1 MLGQRSMHV
10 VIVDE
15 ELPYPPTSG
24 KRIRILNL
32 VKQLAKRH
40 KITMICH
47 RNPDP
52 EEARQ
57 AQIYLADLGTETVL
71 VDRKKTLGS
80 GCVKGP
86 RFCARMALNLFS
98 SVPYSV
104 QWNRCPQM
112 RETVQQYAAEHTV
125 DLWQCEWAPYATALM
140 GISGA
145 PWVMMAHDIQSFTWE
160 RYYRS
165 EANPLKRW
173 YIKKQWDKYRRY
185 EARVF
190 SEAHLTIT
198 VTEEDERRAREHFSA
213 RRTAVVDNGVDVAYY
228 QAPALQQQSARK
240 PSDILFL
247 GSLEWRPNLDAAR
260 ILLTDIFPLVLAEVP
275 TAKLC
280 IVGRRPPKW
289 LVQLGKS
296 ARNVEI
302 HADVPDVRPFLY
314 RCGAMA
320 VPLRIGGGSRLK
332 ILEALAT
339 DLPVVSTK
347 VGAEGLHLR
356 PGSHFAE
363 ADSAE
368 DMARVLV
375 GWIRNPQSTREM
387 VLAGRRVVE
396 NQYDWS
402 TLAGK
407 MERAWQELLDSP
419 NPRSIT

>member
-1 MLGQRSMHV
+1 MHI

-24 KRIRILNL
+24 KRIRIFNL
-32 VKQLAKRH
+32 IKQLAKRH

-57 AQIYLADLGTETVL
+57 AQMYLADLGTETVL

-80 GCVKGP
+80 GRAKGP
-86 RFCARMALNLFS
+86 RFCARMVLNLFS

-104 QWNRCPQM
+104 QWNNCPRM
-112 RETVQQYAAEHTV
+112 REAVRRYAAEHAV

-140 GISGA
+140 GLAGVR
-145 PWVMMAHDIQSFTWE
+145 WVMMAHDIQSRIWE
-160 RYYRS
+160 RYYHS
-165 EANPLKRW
+165 ESNPLKRC
-173 YIKKQWDKYRRY
+173 YIGQQWRRYRRY
-185 EARVF
+185 EHRVF
-190 SEAHLTIT
+190 SKAPLTIM
-198 VTEEDERRAREHFSA
+198 VTQEDAELAGREFAA
-213 RRTAVVDNGVDVAYY
+213 RRTAIVDNGVDVAYY
-228 QAPALQQQSARK
+228 ASAPCRDNTPRRAG
-240 PSDILFL
+240 DILFL
-247 GSLEWRPNLDAAR
+247 GNLEWRPNIDGVR
-260 ILLTDIFPLVLAEVP
+260 LLLNDVFPLVLAEVP
-275 TAKLC
+275 TARLC

-296 ARNVEI
+296 ACNVEI

-314 RCGAMA
+314 RCGVMA

-347 VGAEGLHLR
+347 IGAEGLHLR
-356 PGSHFAE
+356 AGSHYAE
-363 ADSAE
+363 ADSSE
-368 DMARVLV
+368 DMARILV
-375 GWIRNPQSTREM
+375 RWIRNPESTKDM

-396 NQYDWS
+396 AQYDWS
-402 TLAGK
+402 ILAEK
-407 MERAWQELLDSP
+407 MERAWQELVSSP
-419 NPRSIT
+419 TPRSIAGQLVE